1 MTPPSTRLSRAALLP
16 TPGDPFLLD
25 LWLKSFEKIWFD
37 EVDKLYVNVN
47 SCLPKH
53 VVGSVIKRLQRNG
66 KTEVS
71 YDDRMLDH
79 GNSLTKLVRA
89 CTEDLVMLIED
100 DAFIFKRG
108 RVDSCFRSLERREYD
123 FVGSPRGSCHM
134 GIFYRGMEKFGKPTV
149 GFDTGPNFWPNFF
162 FCRRTDLLK
171 TDMNFCGVTFEKGR
185 YIPVLDWTVDEDSA
199 HSDTFVWASL
209 QMRSLGLKA
218 GYVEQYKMHPNDFD
232 ECRTR
237 TNCFSGKAGWFHS
250 GNLSG
255 SLHSWLRTE
264 EGYPLATS
272 IGAVPIDMSVTPEEA
287 KGHGMQDEF
296 ERRVSFLL
304 IAHEASLNEYSDL
317 GEFRKAYHK
326 GTDLLIRRYLLDRKR
341 IGRRIAMYKRLLS
354 PVLKEPFFPWF
365 RR

>member
-1 MTPPSTRLSRAALLP
+1 MPPSTRLSRAALLP
-16 TPGDPFLLD
+16 TPGDPFLIH
-25 LWLKSFEKIWFD
+25 LWMQSFEKIWFD

-71 YDDRMLDH
+71 YDDHMLDH
-79 GNSLTKLVRA
+79 GNSITKLVRS
-89 CTEDLVMLIED
+89 CTEELVMLIED

-108 RVDSCFRSLERREYD
+108 RVDGCFRSLEKGEYD
-123 FVGSPRGSCHM
+123 FMGSPRGSCELK
-134 GIFYRGMEKFGKPTV
+134 IFYRGMEKFDQPTV

-162 FCRRTDLLK
+162 FCRRSDLLK
-171 TDMNFCGVTFEKGR
+171 TDMNFCGMTFQKGR
-185 YIPVLDWTVDEDSA
+185 YIPVLDWTVDEDNA

-232 ECRTR
+232 ERRTR
-237 TNCFSGKAGWFHS
+237 TNCFSPKAGWLHS

-264 EGYPLATS
+264 DGYPLAS
-272 IGAVPIDMSVTPEEA
+272 SPGAVPIDMSVTPDEA
-287 KGHGMQDEF
+287 RGHGMQDEF
-296 ERRVSFLL
+296 ERRAAFLIL
-304 IAHEASLNEYSDL
+304 AHETSL
-317 GEFRKAYHK
+317 GEYEDIEDFRRAYRK
-326 GTDLLIRRYLLDRKR
+326 GIDLLVRRYLLQTDRLE
-341 IGRRIAMYKRLLS
+341 RRTRMYKKLLS
-354 PVLKEPFFPWF
+354 PFLRKSLFPWL
-365 RR
+365 